1 MKRQKSSHF
10 TVNLKILKAVM
21 LVIVEFKQSTHRG
34 KRIEKAQEM
43 KKKLENVRISAYR

>member
-1 MKRQKSSHF
+1 
-10 TVNLKILKAVM
+10 M

-43 KKKLENVRISAYR
+43 KKKLENVRISAYRWNDQISMKEIVSI